1 MNSKSFL
8 LLAVLLVSARPTTAV
23 SQSRLTNPCYT
34 LQVASFPNPEL
45 ANRLVVQLVDAGE
58 HPVCAT
64 VEVDG
69 RGYWTRVFLGFFE
82 TTYAAGR
89 YGDALVARGIIKEFL
104 VKRANLNQAA
114 SRPRKE
120 TSSES
125 QAKAR
130 SIVSNQAQSRV
141 GLSADERAVLNEE
154 NASGS
159 HSGALSIESRR
170 TPSPEAGKKFTVL
183 DLPIAKS
190 RSLEMAPSVNTAD
203 IPRPDPVVLA
213 FRLVTAEPRWLPRA
227 PTVQGGLWL
236 SGDIDEALARLR
248 WIVGDENAGL
258 IKWDPEGRLRVDK
271 LLLAKAAGLGAARV
285 EDPLQATAYI
295 SSNEGLL
302 LIIQIAEGGHRY
314 RLHIGAQAPTRG
326 KPIEVSAGTNLDNNY
341 DSRINPHRKH
351 SAKLDIER
359 PPEGF
364 ESLVGLNPN
373 TLWLNL
379 RTNSLVNPGEITFH
393 ELAEAHAKLEL
404 GLDYLDQGSRSG
416 AHALA
421 LEREQR
427 LKSQRPGAEIVLT
440 AGSNLVLRTEREIR
454 LFYAEGPRGLSQR

>member
-8 LLAVLLVSARPTTAV
+8 LLAALLISASPATAV
-23 SQSRLTNPCYT
+23 SQSHLTNPCYT
-34 LQVASFPNPEL
+34 LQVASFPNTEL
-45 ANRLVVQLVDAGE
+45 ANRFVVQLANAGE
-58 HPVCAT
+58 RPGCAT
-64 VEVDG
+64 VEVNG
-69 RGYWTRVFLGFFE
+69 RGYWTRVFLGLFE

-114 SRPRKE
+114 TRPRKV
-120 TSSES
+120 TGSES

-130 SIVSNQAQSRV
+130 SIVSDQAQSRV
-141 GLSADERAVLNEE
+141 CLSTDERAVLNDE
-154 NASGS
+154 NASGLHLPIIS
-159 HSGALSIESRR
+159 QTTSCS
-170 TPSPEAGKKFTVL
+170 EAGNELAVF
-183 DLPIAKS
+183 DLPIAES
-190 RSLEMAPSVNTAD
+190 RSIEMAPSVDTAA
-203 IPRPDPVVLA
+203 IPRPDPIVLA
-213 FRLVTAEPRWLPRA
+213 FRLVNAGSRSLPHA

-248 WIVGDENAGL
+248 WIAGDENAEL
-258 IKWDPEGRLRVDK
+258 IKLDSDGRLRLDRQ
-271 LLLAKAAGLGAARV
+271 LLAKAAGLGASRV
-285 EDPLQATAYI
+285 EDPLQAAAYI
-295 SSNEGLL
+295 SSNDGLL
-302 LIIQIAEGGHRY
+302 LIIQIAEGRHRY

-326 KPIEVSAGTNLDNNY
+326 KTIEVSASTNLDNNY

-351 SAKLDIER
+351 CEKLDIER

-373 TLWLNL
+373 TLWFNL
-379 RTNSLVNPGEITFH
+379 RTNSLVTPGEITFH

-404 GLDYLDQGSRSG
+404 GLDYLDQGSQSG

-440 AGSNLVLRTEREIR
+440 AGSNLVLRTEQEIR
-454 LFYAEGPRGLSQR
+454 LFYAEGPRGLGQR